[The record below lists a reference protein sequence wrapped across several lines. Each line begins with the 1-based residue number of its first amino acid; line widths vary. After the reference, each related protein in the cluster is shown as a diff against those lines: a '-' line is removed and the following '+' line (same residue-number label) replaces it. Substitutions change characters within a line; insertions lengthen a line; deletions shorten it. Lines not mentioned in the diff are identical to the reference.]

1 MLHSPRKPPEAEN
14 RSQTSQMKSRF
25 LLFCLATA
33 VAAQAQTA
41 AKPSTTT
48 PAKRVHH
55 YAAYS
60 PIKLPPGIPPV
71 RGIVKTAVALRY
83 QDIKIGT
90 GPLGQDEQMW
100 HVKYTGWRAADG
112 VKFDSWE
119 DHRKPI
125 IGQDG
130 KPEKGPDGKILL
142 GDPEPLVFPHGVGRV
157 IPGFDLGL
165 EGMRVGGKRRI
176 FVPWPLAYGYHAIP
190 DHGPDHPGIPAK
202 SDLIFDVELLS
213 VSDLPKPPAFMPR
226 FAPHPMPHPGAPPAS
241 TLPAK
246 PATPAQPAAPSTPPA
261 TTTKPATPQS
271 N

>member
-1 MLHSPRKPPEAEN
+1 
-14 RSQTSQMKSRF
+14 MKSRL
-25 LLFCLATA
+25 LLFCIATA
-33 VAAQAQTA
+33 IAAQAQTTS
-41 AKPSTTT
+41 KPATT

-90 GPLGQDEQMW
+90 GPLGQDQQMW

-125 IGQDG
+125 IGKDG

-157 IPGFDLGL
+157 IPGFDAGL

-176 FVPWPLAYGYHAIP
+176 FVPWQLAYGYRAIP

-202 SDLIFDVELLS
+202 SDLIFDVELVS
-213 VSDLPKPPAFMPR
+213 VSDLPKPPVFMPR
-226 FAPHPMPHPGAPPAS
+226 MMPHPVPPPAA
-241 TLPAK
+241 TQPAK
-246 PATPAQPAAPSTPPA
+246 PAAPAQPSTPPA
-261 TTTKPATPQS
+261 ATPPTKPATPQS

>member
-1 MLHSPRKPPEAEN
+1 
-14 RSQTSQMKSRF
+14 MKSR
-25 LLFCLATA
+25 LLYFCIATA

-41 AKPSTTT
+41 SKPATTATST
-48 PAKRVHH
+48 VHH
-55 YAAYS
+55 SAAYS
-60 PIKLPPGIPPV
+60 AVKLPPGIPPA

-119 DHRKPI
+119 DHRKPV

-130 KPEKGPDGKILL
+130 KPEKGPDGKPVL
-142 GDPEPLVFPHGVGRV
+142 GDPEPLVFAHGVGRV
-157 IPGFDLGL
+157 IPGFDAGL
-165 EGMRVGGKRRI
+165 EGMRIGGKRRI
-176 FVPWPLAYGYHAIP
+176 FVPWLLAYGYHAIP

-202 SDLIFDVELLS
+202 SDLIFDVELVS
-213 VSDLPKPPAFMPR
+213 VSDIPKPPAFMPR
-226 FAPHPMPHPGAPPAS
+226 PGGPGYGPGQSGTIGRPTSPSTPPAA
-241 TLPAK
+241 TAPAK
-246 PATPAQPAAPSTPPA
+246 PAAPAQPAAPSTPPA
-261 TTTKPATPQS
+261 TTTPAKPATPQS